1 MLSKNNES
9 TSTVLIRVRVNIFSF
24 KVKLNT
30 IFTSYLYYKLDSQ
43 ACLKTSNLLKFI
55 KMKNVLYIVVL
66 MFTTVIFAQNKPKNV
81 SEETTTKTIKVDDG
95 SQVLEQKVKITTREE
110 QQIEL
115 DAKDKN
121 KVNQDIVSSPS
132 KVTQT
137 IEVATEKDPMY
148 DSKTETIYYNYNDES
163 YIFKKNNKGFLV
175 SELASDSEMNFGNV
189 LRTSRANN
197 YYFVSDDYTGIGH
210 FDSNNNFVIEYYDA
224 SKEAIVRKVFNLNK

>member
-95 SQVLEQKVKITTREE
+95 SQVLEQKVRITTREDRKSTR
-110 QQIEL
+110 L
-115 DAKDKN
+115 N
-121 KVNQDIVSSPS
+121 SSHVRIS
-132 KVTQT
+132 YAVFCLK
-137 IEVATEKDPMY
+137 K
-148 DSKTETIYYNYNDES
+148 KT
-163 YIFKKNNKGFLV
+163 
-175 SELASDSEMNFGNV
+175 
-189 LRTSRANN
+189 
-197 YYFVSDDYTGIGH
+197 H
-210 FDSNNNFVIEYYDA
+210 
-224 SKEAIVRKVFNLNK
+224 